1 MRFITRILLFGALV
15 LTVPA
20 ALLAQRGAGTGSHGA
35 APAAHSFAGGGSHG
49 FASSGRYAYPAV
61 GTAPLGTIPPAASY
75 TGIRPGALRS
85 YGYAGRSG
93 YGYGRRDFRRVPYGY
108 FFAPYYDPYLGYSDS
123 AFADYGN
130 GPGYVYD
137 PGADPNVEGAMAD
150 QLNRLTAD
158 VEQLKYGQQPAPPPY
173 AAQDSQPAQP
183 AVTLVLRNGQQL
195 KVQNYAVMDQTFW
208 DFTSQPTRKIP
219 IANIDIAASVKATTA
234 NGGDFPQLDTVHDG
248 Q

>member
-1 MRFITRILLFGALV
+1 MRFITRILLLGALS

-20 ALLAQRGAGTGSHGA
+20 ALLAQRGGVAGAHAG
-35 APAAHSFAGGGSHG
+35 APAAHAFAGGGSHG
-49 FASSGRYAYPAV
+49 FAAAGTPRFGILSPA
-61 GTAPLGTIPPAASY
+61 TAGY

-85 YGYAGRSG
+85 YGYGSYGYGR
-93 YGYGRRDFRRVPYGY
+93 GYGRRDFRRVPFGY

-137 PGADPNVEGAMAD
+137 PGSDPNVEGAMAD
-150 QLNRLTAD
+150 QLNRLTAE

-183 AVTLVLRNGQQL
+183 SVTLVLRNGQQL

-208 DFTSQPTRKIP
+208 DFSSEPTRKIP
-219 IANIDIAASVKATTA
+219 LANIDVAASVKATNA
-234 NGGDFPQLDTVHDG
+234 NGGDFPQLGTSVHDG